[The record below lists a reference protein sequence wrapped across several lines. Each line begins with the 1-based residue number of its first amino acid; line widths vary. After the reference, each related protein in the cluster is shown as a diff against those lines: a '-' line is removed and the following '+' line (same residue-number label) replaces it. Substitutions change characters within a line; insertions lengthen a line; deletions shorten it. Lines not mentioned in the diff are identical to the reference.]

1 MFEPSCEKM
10 FIPCS
15 YGYRPGKGAVAA
27 INKVKSLCQDH
38 QNAYLLR
45 LDIDD
50 YFNHINHERLERLV
64 RGITQDTEVI
74 RLIMLCIK
82 MGAVTKNLTWHDSTE
97 GLHQGAVLSPCLAN
111 LYLHSFDLFVT
122 GKAKQYVRYADDF
135 VIICPSREQAETLLS
150 QTRTFLIKQ

>member
-1 MFEPSCEKM
+1 M
-10 FIPCS
+10 
-15 YGYRPGKGAVAA
+15 
-27 INKVKSLCQDH
+27 KSLCQDH

-122 GKAKQYVRYADDF
+122 EKVEQYVRYADDF
-135 VIICPSREQAETLLS
+135 VTFCPFREQAETLLA
-150 QTRTFLIKQ
+150 QTQTILIKH